1 MEADWPAERNS
12 CPGNGRRRNFG
23 RELVIKTPPL
33 VSCNVNT
40 LSSVGVNRSTCNDL
54 HGQAGIGK
62 LEPPKN
68 RIVTGEAMLPVL
80 WARLFSI
87 NIKFCN
93 ISGNAVIPVV
103 SKVTL
108 KALIAWGFVPRN

>member
-1 MEADWPAERNS
+1 MEADWPSERNF
-12 CPGNGRRRNFG
+12 CPANGHRINFG
-23 RELVIKTPPL
+23 LELVVKTPPL
-33 VSCNVNT
+33 ASCNVNT

-62 LEPPKN
+62 PEPPKN
-68 RIVTGEAMLPVL
+68 RIVAGEVMFPVL

-87 NIKFCN
+87 NIKFCK
-93 ISGNAVIPVV
+93 ISGNAVTPVV

-108 KALIAWGFVPRN
+108 KALIPWGFVPRN